1 LLTQFKI
8 LMIQDFYTQNP
19 LLFIA
24 LILLVIATIV
34 QLVYYW
40 GIYGKVAFFKQ
51 KNEFVRSDQPVSV
64 IVCARDEYFNLKENL
79 PLLLAQDYSSFEVVV
94 VNHGSEDETEFLLR
108 DLSKE
113 YKNLKTVN
121 VKQDLNFFTGK
132 KFPLSIGIKSAS
144 YDILLF
150 TDADCIPASNQWLRR
165 MAANFTEGTEI
176 VLGYGAYNKSKSL
189 LNLLIR
195 FDTTRIAMNYLGFAR
210 AGMPYMGVGRNM
222 AYRKSLF
229 YRQNGFISHYR
240 IQSGDD
246 DLFINKAA
254 TAKNT
259 RIEIQA
265 DAHTISKP
273 KASFDQWIRQKR
285 RHLMT
290 GGYYKP
296 SHKIALGSF
305 AVSQV
310 LFWAF
315 AIALLAMWYQ
325 PYVVLGIIA
334 LRLFS
339 QLMVTGKVMQ
349 KLSEKGFLLLVP
361 FFELFLMIIS
371 PILAFAN
378 MLSKPVKWR

>member
-1 LLTQFKI
+1 ML
-8 LMIQDFYTQNP
+8 LMIQDIYAQNP

-24 LILLVIATIV
+24 LAVLAFITII
-34 QLVYYW
+34 QLIYYW
-40 GIYGKVAFFKQ
+40 SIYGKVAFFRQ
-51 KNEFVRSDQPVSV
+51 KNEFVRSDQGVSV
-64 IVCARDEYFNLKENL
+64 IVCARDEYHNLKENL
-79 PLLLAQDYSSFEVVV
+79 PLLLAQDYSQFEVVV
-94 VNHGSEDETEFLLR
+94 VNHGSEDETNYLLR
-108 DLSKE
+108 DLAE
-113 YKNLKTVN
+113 VHKNLKIVN
-121 VKQDLNFFTGK
+121 VPQDLNFFTGK

-144 YDILLF
+144 YEILLF
-150 TDADCIPASNQWLRR
+150 TDADCVPASNQWLRR

-176 VLGYGAYNKSKSL
+176 VLGYGAYSKSKSL

-254 TAKNT
+254 TGRNT

-265 DAHTISKP
+265 DALTISKP
-273 KASFDQWIRQKR
+273 KTSLDQWIRQKR
-285 RHLMT
+285 RHLQT
-290 GGYYKP
+290 GSYYKP
-296 SHKIALGSF
+296 VHKFALGLF
-305 AVSQV
+305 AFTQTLYWALAITLLV
-310 LFWAF
+310 L
-315 AIALLAMWYQ
+315 WYQ
-325 PYVVLGIIA
+325 PYVVLGILG
-334 LRLFS
+334 LRLFT
-339 QLMVTGKVMQ
+339 QLLVTGKVMK
-349 KLSEKGFLLLVP
+349 KLSETGFLLLVP

-378 MLSKPVKWR
+378 LLSKPVKWR

>member
-1 LLTQFKI
+1 MLTQFKI

-24 LILLVIATIV
+24 LILMVIATIV

-64 IVCARDEYFNLKENL
+64 IVCARDEYYNLKENL

-150 TDADCIPASNQWLRR
+150 TDADCVPASNQWLRR

-176 VLGYGAYNKSKSL
+176 VLGYGAYSKSKSL

-259 RIEIQA
+259 RIEIMA

-273 KASFDQWIRQKR
+273 KASFDQWLRQKR

-296 SHKIALGSF
+296 SHKFALGSF

-310 LFWAF
+310 LFWVL
-315 AIALLAMWYQ
+315 AITILVFWYQ
-325 PYVVLGIIA
+325 PYVVLGIFA

-349 KLSEKGFLLLVP
+349 KLSEKGFLFLVP

-378 MLSKPVKWR
+378 MMSKPVKWR

>member
-1 LLTQFKI
+1 MVQNL
-8 LMIQDFYTQNP
+8 YAQNP

-24 LILLVIATIV
+24 LILLVFATIV

-40 GIYGKVAFFKQ
+40 GVYGKLAFFKQ

-64 IVCARDEYFNLKENL
+64 IVCARDEYYNLKENL
-79 PLLLAQDYSSFEVVV
+79 PLLLAQDYSTFEVVV
-94 VNHGSEDETEFLLR
+94 VNHGSEDETQYLLR
-108 DLSKE
+108 DMADE
-113 YKNLKTVN
+113 YKNLKIVN
-121 VKQDLNFFTGK
+121 VSQDLNFFTGK

-195 FDTTRIAMNYLGFAR
+195 FDTTRIAMNYLSFAR

-254 TAKNT
+254 TAGNT

-265 DAHTISKP
+265 EAHTISKP
-273 KASFDQWIRQKR
+273 KASFDQWLRQKR

-290 GGYYKP
+290 GSFYKP
-296 SHKIALGSF
+296 SHKFALGLF
-305 AVSQV
+305 AFSQI
-310 LFWAF
+310 LFWVS
-315 AIALLAMWYQ
+315 AISLLVLWYQ
-325 PYVVLGIIA
+325 PYVVLGVVV

-339 QLMVTGKVMQ
+339 QLLVTGKTMI

-361 FFELFLMIIS
+361 LFELFLMVIS
-371 PILAFAN
+371 PVLAFAN